1 VQKVVVTGG
10 AGFIGSHI
18 SEALLELGYPVT
30 ILDDLSTGDS
40 RNLVSALAKGGELV
54 QGSILDEQ
62 VLERALSRAD
72 AVFHLAAIPSVPRSI
87 AEPLLSH
94 EVNST
99 GTLKL
104 LEACRRKGVRRI
116 IYAASTSA
124 QGDLG
129 DRPRSEAISGR
140 PKSPY
145 AVAKFTGELYGYVYY
160 AIHGLEVATLRYFN
174 VYGPRQRLRGAYTSV
189 IPHFLVSG
197 LRGEPV
203 AIYGDG
209 LQTRDF
215 TYVADV
221 VSASILALKSPA
233 APGRTI
239 NVCSGRS
246 IAIRELADIIARVL
260 GVPLSIR
267 FASERAEDVRN
278 VRGDPTLGNELLG
291 FEARTSLEEGISKT
305 AEWFRLQVGSGESEG
320 ISTAAEAD
328 QEGCG
333 SAESDSLC

>member
-1 VQKVVVTGG
+1 MTVRKVVVTGG

-18 SEALLELGYPVT
+18 AEALLELGYPVT
-30 ILDDLSTGDS
+30 ILDDLSTGDP
-40 RNLVSALAKGGELV
+40 RNLVSARCKGVELV

-62 VLERALSRAD
+62 VVDRALSGAD

-87 AEPLLSH
+87 DEPLLSH

-104 LEACRRKGVRRI
+104 LEACRRKGIRRI
-116 IYAASTSA
+116 VYAASTSA

-145 AVAKFTGELYGYVYY
+145 AVAKFTGELYGYVYH
-160 AIHGLEVATLRYFN
+160 AIHGLEVATLRFFN

-203 AIYGDG
+203 AINGDG
-209 LQTRDF
+209 CRL
-215 TYVADV
+215 A
-221 VSASILALKSPA
+221 ILLMWRILFPLRYSP
-233 APGRTI
+233 
-239 NVCSGRS
+239 
-246 IAIRELADIIARVL
+246 
-260 GVPLSIR
+260 
-267 FASERAEDVRN
+267 
-278 VRGDPTLGNELLG
+278 
-291 FEARTSLEEGISKT
+291 
-305 AEWFRLQVGSGESEG
+305 
-320 ISTAAEAD
+320 
-328 QEGCG
+328 
-333 SAESDSLC
+333 